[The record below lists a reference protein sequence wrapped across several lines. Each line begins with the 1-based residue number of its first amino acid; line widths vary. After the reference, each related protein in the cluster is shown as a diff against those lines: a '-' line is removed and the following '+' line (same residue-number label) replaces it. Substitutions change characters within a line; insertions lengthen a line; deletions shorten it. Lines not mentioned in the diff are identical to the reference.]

1 MPVRSAKFCAA
12 LASVVLLATAAP
24 ASASPPKTLQVRADR
39 ILAAWPAGSV
49 AIMDPTNG
57 TLLYGKNPDKALP
70 PASLLKMI
78 TAILVAERLHP
89 DDSVRISAAAG
100 HARDDQIAW
109 REGATFTVDQV
120 LHGML
125 MESSNGAAIALAQ
138 KMFGS
143 MAAFTSAADLR
154 ARQLGATHTT
164 IRDPSGLD
172 AAGQHASARDLALI
186 ASAFLKIP
194 WLAHVA
200 VTKTYALPWPDT
212 RSATFANLD
221 RFVTSYPGAVGVKNG
236 FTSYAGNCV
245 AAAATRGGK
254 TLIVVVLNGT
264 HVYDTAARLMDAGFA
279 TATISAWSPDP
290 LPSELA
296 TAAPVGDAVTP
307 SVDAVR
313 ALSAT
318 KTRDVAT
325 VAKQGGG
332 SSLMTWIIVVLVLAY
347 IARVAQIRRR
357 KILRRRARRRA
368 RIEVTRKH
376 IEQRYA
382 RPPRAPRTLDLR
394 DPEQRQS
401 STMWR

>member
-1 MPVRSAKFCAA
+1 MRGRPALICVV
-12 LASVVLLATAAP
+12 LASLALVATAVP
-24 ASASPPKTLQVRADR
+24 ASASTPNTLQVRADK
-39 ILAAWPAGSV
+39 ILSAWPAGAV

-57 TLLYGKNPDKALP
+57 KLLYGKSADKPLP

-78 TAILVAERLHP
+78 TAILVAERLQP
-89 DDSVRISAAAG
+89 DDTVRISAAAG

-109 REGATFTVDQV
+109 REGATFSVDQV

-143 MAAFTSAADLR
+143 MATFARAADAR
-154 ARQLGATHTT
+154 AQEIGATHTH
-164 IRDPSGLD
+164 IVDPSGLD
-172 AAGQHASARDLALI
+172 AGGQHSSARDLALI

-200 VTKTYALPWPDT
+200 VTKSFTLPWPDAGAA
-212 RSATFANLD
+212 RFANLD

-264 HVYDTAARLMDAGFA
+264 HVYDAAARLMDAGFA
-279 TATISAWSPDP
+279 TATIGTWSPDP
-290 LPSELA
+290 LPVEV
-296 TAAPVGDAVTP
+296 APVSP

-313 ALSAT
+313 ALSTT
-318 KTRDVAT
+318 KTKEPAT
-325 VAKQGGG
+325 VKRQGGG
-332 SSLMTWIIVVLVLAY
+332 SSIMTWIIVLLIVVY
-347 IARVAQIRRR
+347 VARVAQIRRR
-357 KILRRRARRRA
+357 RIRRRRARRLA
-368 RIEVTRKH
+368 QVEATRKR

-394 DPEQRQS
+394 EREER
-401 STMWR
+401 TRAYR